1 MKLRVS
7 PLVFVFVCVMLFLRQ
22 GVVLVGYLAAV
33 VLHEMAH
40 AEVAKR
46 RGYALT
52 QMKLMP
58 YGAALSGQFEGAGWK
73 DEVCIAAAGPLMN
86 LILAVLCV
94 ALWWIVP
101 VTYFF
106 TETFVLA
113 CVCTALTNLLP
124 VFPLDGGRALLA
136 VMSRRVPR
144 QRAYKVV
151 RVLGYLFCTLFSA
164 LFVLSVFYGL
174 NLTFAL
180 MAVFLLTGT
189 LFPDKTSRYQRL
201 YSMAFRS
208 EKLKHGLPVRETMVL
223 DSLSLYALS
232 KMLNGNYYQRFIVV
246 NERLEEVGTLGE
258 RALEDCL
265 CRFAPQTPVGS
276 LPPSVYEP

>member
-1 MKLRVS
+1 MTKIRIS
-7 PLVFVFVCVMLFLRQ
+7 PLVFVFVGVMVLLRQ
-22 GVVLVGYLAAV
+22 GGVLVGYAVAV

-40 AEVAKR
+40 AEVARR

-52 QMKLMP
+52 QLKIMP
-58 YGAALSGQFEGAGWK
+58 YGAALSGRFEGAGWK
-73 DEVCIAAAGPLMN
+73 DEVWIAAAGPLMN
-86 LILAVLCV
+86 LVTAVLCV
-94 ALWWIVP
+94 ALWWLVP

-151 RVLGYLFCTLFSA
+151 RVLGYLFCGAFLA
-164 LFVLSVFYGL
+164 LFALSAFHGL
-174 NLTFAL
+174 NFTFAL

-189 LFPDKTSRYQRL
+189 LLPDKTSRYQRL
-201 YSMAFRS
+201 YSMAFRT

-223 DSLSLYALS
+223 DTLTLHALS
-232 KMLNGNYYQRFIVV
+232 KMLNGNYYQRFVIV

-265 CRFAPQTPVGS
+265 VRYEPQTPVGH
-276 LPPSVYEP
+276 LPPSVFD